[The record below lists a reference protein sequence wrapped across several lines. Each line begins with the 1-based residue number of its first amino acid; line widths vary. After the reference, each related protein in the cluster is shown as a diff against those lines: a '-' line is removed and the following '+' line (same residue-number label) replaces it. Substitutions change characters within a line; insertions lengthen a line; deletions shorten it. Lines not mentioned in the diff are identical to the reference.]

1 MECKECGGLSV
12 KGAML
17 FSKIRSFSGSASNFI
32 EPYYLAKL
40 WSLFHASLSPHLTL
54 LMINIFYLDPADWPP
69 YPIRVSTAKVFI
81 ELSEVER
88 ATEVCLFFPQLY
100 LIHGCKPFFLSY

>member
-1 MECKECGGLSV
+1 
-12 KGAML
+12 
-17 FSKIRSFSGSASNFI
+17 
-32 EPYYLAKL
+32 
-40 WSLFHASLSPHLTL
+40 
-54 LMINIFYLDPADWPP
+54 MINIFYLDPADWPP

-100 LIHGCKPFFLSY
+100 LIHGCKPFFPQLLEELTHEDDEDSELWYLLGLCYYNLDDPECIPDAIECLNKAKNVRVSW

>member
-1 MECKECGGLSV
+1 
-12 KGAML
+12 
-17 FSKIRSFSGSASNFI
+17 
-32 EPYYLAKL
+32 
-40 WSLFHASLSPHLTL
+40 
-54 LMINIFYLDPADWPP
+54 MINIFYLDPADWPP